1 MNLRTIA
8 ATLLILAGTV
18 ITVSSCSGSMGG
30 DGNIDAGADASQD
43 ADIEARADGD
53 AETGSEIDAEA
64 DAEGDG
70 DVEPPVPIEVNRRKF
85 PYPYRAMLAISSDID
100 GATPE
105 AEREYLRFLNTYE
118 ETVNGPG
125 VGLDFADSFWMF
137 DAAGSVAPSYWQGT
151 DSTTEADAEAI
162 RRYIAAGWID
172 TIHTYGNFSSV
183 GGFTR
188 LYAEQAIDEWQRL
201 GIALKVWVH
210 HGDANNVQNFSGGQ
224 HEYMHGDMLGDPA
237 YHTDLLLDYGVEF
250 AWGYPENRNEF
261 GHDSMIYP
269 LTLLDGQTVWA
280 FPRYISRAPDWHPTG
295 LHLELSTDNL
305 DGLVSAERYSIVVN
319 HLGFQAEQLPAE
331 AVAALQRLRGYQDRG
346 QILVA
351 RTSRL
356 LEYNRSTEHL
366 SYQAEQ
372 RGTDVHIRINSVED
386 IVFGTFVPELDQV
399 RGITFYVDD
408 PASARIFLGEIELNP
423 DELQQNPTDGV
434 GPSIAIR
441 WFEPD
446 FTDYSR

>member
-1 MNLRTIA
+1 MNIKSKA
-8 ATLLILAGTV
+8 ALLMFLAGGL

-30 DGNIDAGADASQD
+30 DGNIDAGADASLD
-43 ADIEARADGD
+43 ADIEANADGD
-53 AETGSEIDAEA
+53 ADADDDADAEA
-64 DAEGDG
+64 DG
-70 DVEPPVPIEVNRRKF
+70 DVEPPIPLEVSRRKF

-100 GATPE
+100 GATAQ

-118 ETVNGPG
+118 VTVNGPG
-125 VGLDFADSFWMF
+125 LGLDFADSFWMF
-137 DAAGSVAPSYWQGT
+137 DATNGSAVSYWQGT

-188 LYAEQAIDEWQRL
+188 LYAEQAIEEWQRQ
-201 GIALKVWVH
+201 GIELKVWVH

-224 HEYMHGDMLGDPA
+224 HEYMHGDMPGDPA

-305 DGLVSAERYSIVVN
+305 DGLVSAEQYSIVVN

-331 AVAALQRLRGYQDRG
+331 AIAALQGLRGYQDRG
-346 QILVA
+346 EILVT

-366 SYQAEQ
+366 SYQAER
-372 RGTDVHIRINSVED
+372 RGTDVDIRISSVED
-386 IVFGTFVPELDQV
+386 IVFGTFVPGLDQV
-399 RGITFYVDD
+399 RGVTFYADD
-408 PASARIFLGEIELNP
+408 PASTRVFLGESELDP
-423 DELQQNPTDGV
+423 GELQCNPTDGT
-434 GPSIAIR
+434 GPSIGIR
-441 WFEPD
+441 WFAPD
-446 FTDYSR
+446 FTDHSR